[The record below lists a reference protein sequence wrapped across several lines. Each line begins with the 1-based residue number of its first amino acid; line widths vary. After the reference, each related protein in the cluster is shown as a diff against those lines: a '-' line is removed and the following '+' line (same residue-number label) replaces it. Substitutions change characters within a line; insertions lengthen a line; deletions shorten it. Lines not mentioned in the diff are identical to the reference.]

1 MILISF
7 CFDVQKIV
15 SRASNVCM
23 KFIFLGLA
31 SVSPQ
36 LKTKQNYITPTWS
49 NLYVLF
55 ILKLYSSV
63 SGIAYPGGGGGTQKM
78 VFNDHFSR
86 KRYPFRIPSIDKWY
100 PFHISCLE
108 LCIPF
113 NCCKCTIFLT
123 GINHKNKT
131 LSRLFEGIKFI
142 YSAFWALSHKKYTSL
157 VKSLP
162 FRIPEA

>member
-36 LKTKQNYITPTWS
+36 LKTKQKYITPTWS

-55 ILKLYSSV
+55 ILKPYSSV
-63 SGIAYPGGGGGTQKM
+63 SGIAYPGGVLK
-78 VFNDHFSR
+78 
-86 KRYPFRIPSIDKWY
+86 KWY
-100 PFHISCLE
+100 ST
-108 LCIPF
+108 
-113 NCCKCTIFLT
+113 TIFHEKGTPFVYLLLT
-123 GINHKNKT
+123 NGT
-131 LSRLFEGIKFI
+131 PFT
-142 YSAFWALSHKKYTSL
+142 YL
-157 VKSLP
+157 V
-162 FRIPEA
+162 